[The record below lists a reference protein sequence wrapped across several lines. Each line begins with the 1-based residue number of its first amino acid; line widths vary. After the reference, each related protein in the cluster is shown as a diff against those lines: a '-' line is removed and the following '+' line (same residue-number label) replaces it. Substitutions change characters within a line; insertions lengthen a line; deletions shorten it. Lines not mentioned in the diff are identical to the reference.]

1 MIEIIPGTGLD
12 MLHFGMTKSEVFEQ
26 LGFPNKSYL
35 TASDCREVQ
44 YFALKLVLKF
54 ESGND
59 NRLGWMEV
67 HNRDS
72 ILLGRSPWLMP
83 RDELVALLTRS
94 LGEAPELDDYNHF
107 ESLTFRDSWVELQF
121 QLGELSCINF
131 GVRYDDNDDPIWP
144 VKA

>member
-12 MLHFGMTKSEVFEQ
+12 MLHFGMTKSEVFER

-59 NRLGWMEV
+59 NRLGWMEGESWTPKLCGPV
-67 HNRDS
+67 LEPARARGPHRSAVTFPRDRVLDTQTLRIGFGTCAS
-72 ILLGRSPWLMP
+72 HVTAWLGR
-83 RDELVALLTRS
+83 
-94 LGEAPELDDYNHF
+94 
-107 ESLTFRDSWVELQF
+107 
-121 QLGELSCINF
+121 
-131 GVRYDDNDDPIWP
+131 
-144 VKA
+144 